1 MQVILCSYFKLIMI
15 IQFIGVVMMKLSG
28 NTILITGGASGI
40 GLAFAEQFL
49 KEGNEVIV
57 VGRREEKLAE
67 AKKRFPTLHTR
78 VCDVSIEEERIE
90 LSEWVTKEFPQINV
104 LVNNAGIQQRVN
116 LLNASNDW
124 KYYQNE
130 LAINVEGPIHLTML
144 LIPHFLKQKEA
155 TVINITSG
163 LAIQPGVWVPI
174 YSATKAAMH
183 SFTITLRQQLEN
195 TGVEVIEVLPPAV
208 NTDLGGAG
216 LHTFGAPLNDFIAS
230 IFNGLKNNKIE
241 IGYGGTEERLT
252 APKEQLEQGIK
263 NAWQNFLKNNS
274 DFLN

>member
-1 MQVILCSYFKLIMI
+1 
-15 IQFIGVVMMKLSG
+15 MMKLSG

-263 NAWQNFLKNNS
+263 NAWQNFLKNNP